1 MPSHRCGNNGYRGII
16 TETIGGQNL
25 LQWVT
30 ILLKARLKSEVKVK
44 NTFDR
49 NCPTRCKKKTANV
62 AYQIASIR
70 FINVR
75 VNIGGII
82 RNVPGLELVYE
93 WRLFVQCTNDPK
105 GASDKE
111 PFELSWDILDGLLR
125 ELYPNSVSVETEL
138 EVVN

>member
-16 TETIGGQNL
+16 TQTIAGQNAV
-25 LQWVT
+25 QWFT
-30 ILLKARLKSEVKVK
+30 IFLRARLTAETKVK
-44 NTFDR
+44 DTFDR

-75 VNIGGII
+75 VNVGGII

-93 WRLFVQCTNDPK
+93 WRLFVQCINDPK
-105 GASDKE
+105 GANDKE
-111 PFELSWDILDGLLR
+111 PFELPWEILDELLR
-125 ELYPNSVSVETEL
+125 ELYPNSVAVETEL